1 MAAAQTRVR
10 PILGAVALAVLA
22 QLLSAQAPKPERV
35 VSLVPSM
42 TEALYAM
49 GAGDA
54 VVGVSTYDTYPP
66 EVRSKPRVGALL
78 DPDFERII
86 ALKPTL
92 VIAYATQT
100 ELIEKLSKV
109 GLPIFSSRHA
119 ALSDVPA
126 SIRVLGQRIGRAE
139 KGEAVA
145 LGIEQ
150 AVRDVRRLV
159 AGRPRPRTALL
170 FGREP
175 GSLRGLHASAGY
187 GFMHDMLEAAGGADI
202 FADVQRESLQLTTEV
217 LLARAPEVIIEAH
230 PSPAWTPERV
240 ARERAVWNALPSL
253 PAVKSNRVY
262 ILSDDRLASPGPR
275 VAEGVRLLA
284 RTLHPDLF
292 K

>member
-1 MAAAQTRVR
+1 MVAAQTRVR
-10 PILGAVALAVLA
+10 PILGAAALVLA
-22 QLLSAQAPKPERV
+22 ALLSAQAPRPERI

-100 ELIEKLSKV
+100 DLIAKLSKV
-109 GLPIFSSRHA
+109 GLPVFSSRHA

-126 SIRVLGQRIGRAE
+126 SIRVLGRRVGRAD

-145 LGIEQ
+145 LEIERAIQ
-150 AVRDVRRLV
+150 DIRRLV
-159 AGRPRPRTALL
+159 AGRPRPKTALL

-187 GFMHDMLEAAGGADI
+187 GFMHDMLEAAGGADV
-202 FADVQRESLQLTTEV
+202 FADVNRESLQVTTEV
-217 LLARAPEVIIEAH
+217 LLARAPEVIIEAR
-230 PSPAWTPERV
+230 PSPAWTPERI

-253 PAVKSNRVY
+253 PAVKYNRVY

>member
-1 MAAAQTRVR
+1 MVAAQTRVR
-10 PILGAVALAVLA
+10 PILGAAALALLA
-22 QLLSAQAPKPERV
+22 VLLSAQAPKPERV

-49 GAGDA
+49 GAGDT
-54 VVGVSTYDTYPP
+54 VVGVSSYDTYPP

-92 VIAYATQT
+92 VIVYATQT
-100 ELIEKLSKV
+100 ELIQKLSKV
-109 GLPIFSSRHA
+109 GLSIFSSRHA
-119 ALSDVPA
+119 ELSDVAA
-126 SIRVLGQRIGRAE
+126 SVRVLGQRIGRAD

-145 LGIEQ
+145 LEIE
-150 AVRDVRRLV
+150 RSIDDIRRAV
-159 AGRPRPRTALL
+159 AGRPRPKTALL

-175 GSLRGLHASAGY
+175 GSLRSLHASAGY
-187 GFMHDMLEAAGGADI
+187 GFMHDMLVAAGGADV
-202 FADVQRESLQLTTEV
+202 FADVKRESLQLTTEV
-217 LLARAPEVIIEAH
+217 LLARAPEVIIEVR
-230 PSPAWTPERV
+230 PSPAWTPDHL
-240 ARERAVWNALPSL
+240 AKERAVWNALPSL
-253 PAVKSNRVY
+253 PAVKANRVY